1 MKEVDE
7 SPEPPK
13 PATHLERS
21 EPLTPGEDANP
32 GECTS
37 GEEDAGVHGADAPP
51 HASGRIDDIELL
63 RAVAIILVLIEHMRV
78 SLYPWLGVLETRFNG
93 LFGFWEGVDLFFAI
107 SGFVIVRSLMPS
119 LAAAKS
125 QTAYFNAAVAFWVR
139 RAWRLLP
146 SAWLWLA
153 IILAATVFF
162 NRSGVFESFRAN
174 FEGAVAAILDVA
186 NFRTMLVYGKFGS
199 GATFPYWSLSIEEQF
214 YFLLPFVVLLSGR
227 RLPLVVG
234 AGILLQFFVPRTG
247 ANAGVVGLYL
257 NMMKSDAILL
267 GVLIAIWSTHPTY
280 RLFEPVFLKQ
290 RPVVGLTL
298 FAGLIVLLA
307 ATGSDFL
314 HIVPFQTGLIAL
326 ISAVLV
332 FIASFNKNYLWPSGP
347 LKQVMLWFGTRS
359 YALYLVHIPA
369 YFFTREIWYRLQP
382 PGTVFTDRFAI
393 RFAYTAAILLVIL
406 AELNYRL
413 IELPLRRR
421 GARIAKGIARRAL
434 PDGQG
439 QND

>member
-1 MKEVDE
+1 MRETGE
-7 SPEPPK
+7 SPDHPK
-13 PATHLERS
+13 PSMLFEKAQS
-21 EPLTPGEDANP
+21 PAPGEGTSQ
-32 GECTS
+32 GERIA
-37 GEEDAGVHGADAPP
+37 GEGAAGVVGADTTGP
-51 HASGRIDDIELL
+51 ASVRIDDIELL
-63 RAVAIILVLIEHMRV
+63 RAVAIILVLIEHTRV
-78 SLYPWLGVLETRFNG
+78 SLYPWLGVLETRFSG

-107 SGFVIVRSLMPS
+107 SGFVIFRSLMPS
-119 LAAAKS
+119 LAAAGNV
-125 QTAYFNAAVAFWVR
+125 TAYFNAAVAFWIR

-153 IILAATVFF
+153 IILAASVFF

-186 NFRTMLVYGKFGS
+186 NIRTMLVYGKFGS

-214 YFLLPFVVLLSGR
+214 YFLLPFVILLSR
-227 RLPLVVG
+227 RWLPLVVG
-234 AGILLQFFVPRTG
+234 AGVLLQLFIPRTG
-247 ANAGVVGLYL
+247 ANAGVVGLYF

-280 RLFEPVFLKQ
+280 RLFEPVFLKR
-290 RPVVGLTL
+290 RPVVGFML
-298 FAGLIVLLA
+298 FAGLVLLLA

-314 HIVPFQTGLIAL
+314 HIVPFQTGLVAL
-326 ISAVLV
+326 ISALLV
-332 FIASFNKNYLWPSGP
+332 FIASFNQNYLWPPGP

-369 YFFTREIWYRLQP
+369 YFFTREIWFRLQP
-382 PGTVFTDRFAI
+382 PGTVFTDTFAL

-413 IELPLRRR
+413 VELPLRRR
-421 GARIAKGIARRAL
+421 GARIAKDIARRAL
-434 PDGQG
+434 PNGQG
-439 QND
+439 QNG